1 MHFLRLLLFG
11 VFAANLFLLTDS
23 QTDFELPVQL
33 IGFPVIILAV
43 RLSNFVKKLNYAV
56 NPKTYVR
63 RAKRGLPEPDV
74 VEIEKKLVAE
84 MGERVCIYKDVCER
98 YAERANSVEGENQAL
113 DWDNVFS
120 RFEVTPQRSKQF
132 YLLSVFLG
140 DIVAS
145 PQLCRQLVKRG
156 RACDS

>member
-1 MHFLRLLLFG
+1 MHFLRLAFLAVL
-11 VFAANLFLLTDS
+11 AANVLLANA
-23 QTDFELPVQL
+23 QDFELPVQL
-33 IGFPVIILAV
+33 IGFPVIVLAV
-43 RLSNFVKKLNYAV
+43 RLSNFVKKLSYAV
-56 NPKTYVR
+56 NPRTYTGR
-63 RAKRGLPEPDV
+63 SKRALPEPDV
-74 VEIEKKLVAE
+74 VDIEKRLVAE
-84 MGERVCIYKDVCER
+84 LGERVCIYKDVCEK

-120 RFEVTPQRSKQF
+120 RFELTPQRSKQF

-156 RACDS
+156 RACET